1 MKEKKEIPMHVK
13 FFIPILNALKSLGG
27 SGRTMADS
35 LYYVVFQTWVAR
47 VTDDGARAE
56 YRKSTGRW
64 VRTTDNDIW
73 WIRTHG
79 RHVDDEEEA
88 LRQAR
93 PPFEILPGIGIGPF
107 RLGMTEGEVDDL
119 CREYGLRNEGA
130 HISGLSIE
138 FENGRATQ
146 IQFAAYM
153 GLSLAGEPLM
163 HWSDRSN
170 RNVRRLLA
178 TMAPPGPNWMEMD
191 GLVVS
196 HWDSWD
202 ESVFAFMV
210 YAPGHRT
217 SAAFR
222 AEPA

>member
-1 MKEKKEIPMHVK
+1 MKEKKEIPMHGK

-35 LYYVVFQTWVAR
+35 LYYVVSQTWVAR

-79 RHVDDEEEA
+79 RHVDGEEEA

-93 PPFEILPGIGIGPF
+93 APFAILPGIGIGPF
-107 RLGMTEGEVDDL
+107 RLGMTEEEVNDL

-130 HISGLSIE
+130 YNSGLYIG

-146 IQFAAYM
+146 IEFTADK
-153 GLSLAGEPLM
+153 GLSLAGKPLM
-163 HWSDRSN
+163 QWSDRSN

-178 TMAPPGPNWMEMD
+178 TMAPPGPDWTELD
-191 GLVVS
+191 GLVVH
-196 HWDSWD
+196 HWERSD
-202 ESVFAFMV
+202 ESVFSFFV
-210 YAPGHRT
+210 YAPGHR
-217 SAAFR
+217 SR
-222 AEPA
+222 I

>member
-1 MKEKKEIPMHVK
+1 MKEKKEVPMHVK

-64 VRTTDNDIW
+64 VRTKDIW

-79 RHVDDEEEA
+79 RLVDGAEEA

-93 PPFEILPGIGIGPF
+93 PPFAILPGIGIGPF

-119 CREYGLRNEGA
+119 CREYGLRNERVYD
-130 HISGLSIE
+130 SGLYIE
-138 FENGRATQ
+138 FENGRATR
-146 IQFAAYM
+146 IEFAAHM

-163 HWSDRSN
+163 QMSDWSN
-170 RNVRRLLA
+170 RNVRRLLI
-178 TMAPPGPNWMEMD
+178 TMAPPGPDWTEMD
-191 GLVVS
+191 GLVVH
-196 HWDSWD
+196 HWERRDD
-202 ESVFAFMV
+202 PVFSFLV
-210 YAPGHRT
+210 YAPGHRI
-217 SAAFR
+217 SAAFL
-222 AEPA
+222 AEPD

>member
-1 MKEKKEIPMHVK
+1 
-13 FFIPILNALKSLGG
+13 
-27 SGRTMADS
+27 MADY
-35 LYYVVFQTWVAR
+35 LYYVVNQTWVAR
-47 VTDDGARAE
+47 VTDDGTRAE
-56 YRKSTGRW
+56 YRESTGRW

-93 PPFEILPGIGIGPF
+93 APFAILPGIGIGPF

-130 HISGLSIE
+130 PKSGLGIE

-163 HWSDRSN
+163 HWDDWCN

-178 TMAPPGPNWMEMD
+178 TMAPPGPDWRRMD
-191 GLVVS
+191 GLIAS
-196 HWDSWD
+196 HWDRWD
-202 ESVFAFMV
+202 EPVFAFRV
-210 YAPGHRT
+210 YAPEHRT
-217 SAAFR
+217 R
-222 AEPA
+222 L

>member
-1 MKEKKEIPMHVK
+1 
-13 FFIPILNALKSLGG
+13 
-27 SGRTMADS
+27 MAS
-35 LYYVVFQTWVAR
+35 FLYYVVNQSWVAR
-47 VTDDGARAE
+47 VTDDGARGE
-56 YRKSTGRW
+56 YRKSTVRW

-79 RHVDDEEEA
+79 RHVDGEEEA

-93 PPFEILPGIGIGPF
+93 APFAILPGIGIGPF

-130 HISGLSIE
+130 YNSGLHIE
-138 FENGRATQ
+138 FENGRATR
-146 IQFAAYM
+146 IEFTAIM
-153 GLSLAGEPLM
+153 GLSLAGKPLM
-163 HWSDRSN
+163 QTSDWDN

-191 GLVVS
+191 GLVAC

-202 ESVFAFMV
+202 EPVFAFRV
-210 YAPGHRT
+210 YAPGHR
-217 SAAFR
+217 SR
-222 AEPA
+222 I